1 MKNNFSDEFNNKNPN
16 PFEKVAKMLEEQL
29 FQRPVPQSRETVLS
43 YSNNAWVRCEQLNE
57 KIKSTDDDYLKS
69 SLRRQKNLI
78 SEECQEYLR
87 VSSNKSNVAKDKED
101 YQAYRMK
108 FVEMIE
114 NDMDLVKKH
123 FGHFEKRNSETGQFE
138 NDMLLEA
145 RSFYKDIK
153 ETIQER
159 LVSKNVSE
167 NSIGHAWQGNNH
179 SSYLKYLDTCKTY
192 ETQIE
197 NLQQKIMWCGVWNTG
212 RNNGTERLIF
222 TDTIPLEKQLNEHHT
237 KGIDYL
243 NKAKYELITQ
253 IVDKGVMHQSYTD
266 YRKLCEESDQ
276 SLVESKTL
284 LEIENLQK
292 SFKENVEQKID
303 GYNLNEESKAYALD
317 CFYSQSK
324 KYLNKLNN
332 IKQSVEQL
340 EKGLLDL
347 GTSENT
353 IPNFEKFESITN
365 SLREEKQKII
375 DWKNEAGH
383 LTEEVIITIVKLVQ
397 DEDEI
402 ISEINNI
409 YKNLEA
415 NINKTLVDKNIDEE
429 VKEQVW
435 QMPFYQLK
443 YEKVLGKFKEHE
455 DFVRSCQEKIRNSEN
470 LSQATNINN
479 DLQKIHKEAMEE
491 LSFHKSQLIK
501 HFVTKGLLLSGLPI
515 EESPIMRD
523 IKTIPEKFKQE
534 VSKNYDKNNISNKIK
549 SNVDD
554 LFSDKCNQHL
564 DKIKMVEKSVKQDE
578 DKLLMCENFKEFK
591 GILESLNKKQED
603 ISSLKFASHKLTQE
617 IINKAIEFSYQM
629 PHLQH
634 VLNEPQLIQPVV
646 NMIPNQQNNLIIEES
661 EMDSAIEDS
670 LSIITTHSVILNQ
683 SLSHIVNPTIPNEES
698 VAILKI
704 KSLFAGFEKK
714 LNDSLNDNG
723 DIINEKIKS
732 AIYKIYHPK
741 CKKHLEK
748 LELIEKSIKKYE
760 DLPNSQKTEK
770 IINHL
775 KQRYKQIDKWEV
787 DSDDLIETI
796 TMKALEL
803 SCKTEPEVNQQN
815 NLHVQKLMD
824 EMVELKNMVKMNQN
838 HLGIPPINSAHQ
850 EDDSG
855 FEHIGFLDD
864 SKFEKSIS
872 SSFQDI
878 KELSENDVNKE
889 KGLKKN
895 NKEKEL
901 KEIKWKSDVKGEI
914 KLIKIGIKTHFK
926 EDELK
931 EELKYTKNHLSEIK
945 EYFKN
950 HNDDFVTKGNESD
963 LIDILGEYISD
974 FSE

>member
-1 MKNNFSDEFNNKNPN
+1 MKNSFGDTFNNKNPN
-16 PFEKVAKMLEEQL
+16 PFEKVSKMLEESR
-29 FQRPVPQSRETVLS
+29 FQRPTTQSRETVLS
-43 YSNNAWVRCEQLNE
+43 YANNAWEKCEALNE

-101 YQAYRMK
+101 YQGYRMK

-123 FGHFEKRNSETGQFE
+123 FGDFEKRNSETGQFE

-153 ETIQER
+153 ETIQEK

-167 NSIGHAWQGNNH
+167 NSIVHAWQGNNH

-212 RNNGTERLIF
+212 RNNGTERISF

-365 SLREEKQKII
+365 SLRAEKQKII

-397 DEDEI
+397 DEDKI
-402 ISEINNI
+402 ISEINDI
-409 YKNLEA
+409 YKKLEA

-443 YEKVLGKFKEHE
+443 YQKVLDKFKEHE
-455 DFVRSCQEKIRNSEN
+455 GFVRSCQEKIRNSEN
-470 LSQATNINN
+470 LSQVNNINN
-479 DLQKIHKEAMEE
+479 DLQKFHKEAMEE
-491 LSFHKSQLIK
+491 LNFHKSQLIK

-534 VSKNYDKNNISNKIK
+534 VNKNYDSNNISNKIK
-549 SNVDD
+549 FDVDD

-564 DKIKMVEKSVKQDE
+564 DKLKFIEKSVQKLE
-578 DKLLMCENFKEFK
+578 HELLMSDNFKQAK
-591 GILESLNKKQED
+591 GIIDGLNKQQKEID
-603 ISSLKFASHKLTQE
+603 NWKLDANNLIEQITS
-617 IINKAIEFSYQM
+617 KAIEMSYQTEQVQS
-629 PHLQH
+629 L
-634 VLNEPQLIQPVV
+634 V
-646 NMIPNQQNNLIIEES
+646 NTIPNEQNDLVIEEA
-661 EMDSAIEDS
+661 EMDSVVNDS
-670 LSIITTHSVILNQ
+670 LSIITTHSVILDQ
-683 SLSHIVNPTIPNEES
+683 SSLIINPIIVNEGS

-704 KSLFAGFEKK
+704 KSLLDGFEKK
-714 LNDSLNDNG
+714 LNDSLNNNG
-723 DIINEKIKS
+723 DLINEKIKS

-748 LELIEKSIKKYE
+748 LELIEKSVTKYE
-760 DLPNSQKTEK
+760 ALPESKKTEK

-775 KQRYKQIDKWEV
+775 KQRYKQIDKWEL

-803 SCKTEPEVNQQN
+803 SCKTEPMLNEQN

-838 HLGIPPINSAHQ
+838 PLGIPPIEQIHQ
-850 EDDSG
+850 EEDSG
-855 FEHIGFLDD
+855 FQDIGSLDD
-864 SKFEKSIS
+864 SKFKKSAS
-872 SSFQDI
+872 SVWEQIGVS
-878 KELSENDVNKE
+878 ELKDDKE
-889 KGLKKN
+889 KDKK
-895 NKEKEL
+895 KEL
-901 KEIKWKSDVKGEI
+901 KKAKWRADVKGEL
-914 KLIKIGIKTHFK
+914 KLIKMAIKTHFK

-931 EELKYTKNHLSEIK
+931 EDLKYTKNHLPKIIEH
-945 EYFKN
+945 FNN
-950 HNDDFVTKGNESD
+950 HNDDLITKGNESQLIID
-963 LIDILGEYISD
+963 LGGDISD
-974 FSE
+974 CSE

>member
-1 MKNNFSDEFNNKNPN
+1 MSKHYKPQEPSTVASDFLKAHHQDAMYLYHLNKNNTSQSYSYSMNNTSNN
-16 PFEKVAKMLEEQL
+16 TSNTFI
-29 FQRPVPQSRETVLS
+29 PQSRETVLS
-43 YSNNAWVRCEQLNE
+43 YANNAWEKCEALNE

-69 SLRRQKNLI
+69 SLRRQKNLTA
-78 SEECQEYLR
+78 EECQEYLR
-87 VSSNKSNVAKDKED
+87 VHSNKSNVAKDKED

-108 FVEMIE
+108 FVGMVE
-114 NDMDLVKKH
+114 NDIDLVRKY
-123 FGHFEKRNSETGQFE
+123 FGEFEKRNSETGHLE

-153 ETIQER
+153 TTIQEK
-159 LVSKNVSE
+159 LLSKNVSE

-192 ETQIE
+192 ESQIE
-197 NLQQKIMWCGVWNTG
+197 NLQQKIMWCGVWYDG
-212 RNNGTERLIF
+212 EKRMSF
-222 TDTIPLEKQLNEHHT
+222 TDTIPLEKKLNEHHA
-237 KGIDYL
+237 KGVDYL
-243 NKAKYELITQ
+243 NKEKDKIITQ

-284 LEIENLQK
+284 LEIQDLQK

-324 KYLNKLNN
+324 KYLNKLTKIN
-332 IKQSVEQL
+332 QSVEQL

-365 SLREEKQKII
+365 SLKEEKQKII
-375 DWKNEAGH
+375 DWKNEVGH
-383 LTEEVIITIVKLVQ
+383 VTEEIISVVVKLVQ
-397 DEDEI
+397 DEDEMI
-402 ISEINNI
+402 LEINDI

-455 DFVRSCQEKIRNSEN
+455 DFIRSCQEKIRNSEN

-479 DLQKIHKEAMEE
+479 DLQKLHKEAMEE
-491 LSFHKSQLIK
+491 LSFHKNQLIT

-523 IKTIPEKFKQE
+523 IKTIPDGFKEKINKNFKDNLINE
-534 VSKNYDKNNISNKIK
+534 KVKLVVDELFNSKCSQY
-549 SNVDD
+549 
-554 LFSDKCNQHL
+554 L
-564 DKIKMVEKSVKQDE
+564 DKLKFIEKSVQKLE
-578 DKLLMCENFKEFK
+578 HELLMSDNFKQAK
-591 GILESLNKKQED
+591 GIIDGLNKQQTEIDKW
-603 ISSLKFASHKLTQE
+603 KLDANNLIEQITS
-617 IINKAIEFSYQM
+617 KAIEMSYQT
-629 PHLQH
+629 
-634 VLNEPQLIQPVV
+634 EPVQPLV

-661 EMDSAIEDS
+661 EIDLVIDDS
-670 LSIITTHSVILNQ
+670 LSII
-683 SLSHIVNPTIPNEES
+683 PNEES
-698 VAILKI
+698 PAILKI

-732 AIYKIYHPK
+732 AVYKIYHPK

-760 DLPNSQKTEK
+760 ALPNSQKTEK

-796 TMKALEL
+796 TIKALEL

-838 HLGIPPINSAHQ
+838 PLGIPPIDSVHQ
-850 EDDSG
+850 DEYD
-855 FEHIGFLDD
+855 
-864 SKFEKSIS
+864 
-872 SSFQDI
+872 SSFQDLNQPI
-878 KELSENDVNKE
+878 KSSSWQIEGFSENNSIGGLVIQQPNVEPNVIQEDE
-889 KGLKKN
+889 KAKLK
-895 NKEKEL
+895 L
-901 KEIKWKSDVKGEI
+901 KGEIKGEI
-914 KLIKIGIKTHFK
+914 KLIKMGIKNHMEDKIKEELSHIKTHLP
-926 EDELK
+926 EITNWLK
-931 EELKYTKNHLSEIK
+931 LYSNSDHDYLNDKN
-945 EYFKN
+945 
-950 HNDDFVTKGNESD
+950 NES
-963 LIDILGEYISD
+963 LIIGELEKD
-974 FSE
+974 FGGFDEWQ